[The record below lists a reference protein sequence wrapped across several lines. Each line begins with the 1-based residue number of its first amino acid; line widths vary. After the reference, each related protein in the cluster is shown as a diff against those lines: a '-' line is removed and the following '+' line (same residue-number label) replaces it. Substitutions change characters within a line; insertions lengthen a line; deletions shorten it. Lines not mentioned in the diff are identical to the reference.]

1 MKRASVSTKLLTAPT
16 VFNCDGIVG
25 LSKDPTGLHAAAI
38 SREEVMIFGFHKCKS
53 AETQMLA
60 KLTRSRHDI
69 CANGE
74 NTFIVWSPDGTR
86 VAVVTN
92 QYRVILFKV
101 KYSDKKIVGRLSLPS
116 VTQKR
121 LRVIGLIEKCIV
133 KLQCL
138 PTHSAEVVGALSVG
152 DSILIGTQNVHFITL
167 KWDGQ
172 VEKSCQIFPDQAE
185 GTGLRHFCV
194 NEKIALLGMTLI
206 DGRVSICGLNHV
218 VRAYG
223 PTDLVGRDPQIL
235 PVGEATCADFNER
248 YGLVAVGNR
257 RGDVRVLK
265 LDCLGDSLSF
275 EQHFKVIG
283 LPTETTGAVDNVK
296 WSECGS
302 SLFIGWDKQAFSVYA
317 ADGTRVL
324 CPFLDSGGP
333 KAKYLFQARV
343 QAAAWVPYGLMLA
356 MGETSEDDAVLCLWD
371 SETWAQGNLCPTAA
385 SRKTLVTPGG
395 IKIWAPEK
403 LQEKDDDWDI
413 IEIDLWEHINI
424 PDKLL
429 KAAWPFKEVSAN
441 ENLHWL
447 AVASYSGLILLYQ
460 RCKDRWSVIKLEK
473 LVKGGARVCS
483 MTWVAQRVLCAALER
498 RADGKTTYSLNF
510 FSKRGELLAEVPLVM
525 EPLGLEEQ
533 KGLLLVYFSDRVVYI
548 YTIDVQKTVTVR
560 NYSVFSPIVEV
571 EHPTRVRLWCQSDRD
586 SDTSARVVV
595 LRMGGRLSIHDL
607 QGRLLFEDDRC
618 RDFFL
623 QPVSLLPNHDTTQ
636 LWVNR
641 EGEGVQLWLPHSHP
655 FSPWEP
661 EQKKGEDQRSL
672 ISSTPRSSS
681 RFGVVRGCPI
691 QPPAPS
697 KVYNALRPPTKSS
710 HYLSFEC
717 LGVHPASSD
726 MVPLGIDANL
736 GVLLGVKRVWRSNS
750 GINPEISIRTQ
761 LRTYFDSLIP
771 EILSLE
777 GVDRTAKFVK
787 QSIDHGL
794 YEPVRAMELFLRD
807 TMKKLNPKF
816 AVARPGVLSPTPVQT
831 KLSTPTNSKSGT
843 RISSTIKLKGEMDF
857 SESEDFEPSVSY
869 SIASTPE
876 ISMQSESRSALR
888 KQEYSPKLLSVET
901 KTLANISD
909 LPQEIEFLQK
919 LPIYE
924 EVVINVVRPLEAKRW
939 PEFFN
944 LCGQAEL
951 LFLQCL
957 YQPRLKFPKPFS
969 KKVEVRRLRTAAK
982 YLYVLE
988 RLDFFGVEKHVKKL
1002 LVISERQGAKSIVI
1016 AVKNFMERL
1025 ELIKADVAAGVAPPS
1040 IYG

>member
-1 MKRASVSTKLLTAPT
+1 VSTKLLTAPT

-38 SREEVMIFGFHKCKS
+38 SREELMIFGFHKCKS
-53 AETQMLA
+53 AETQLLA
-60 KLTRSRHDI
+60 KLSRSREDI
-69 CANGE
+69 CRNGE

-92 QYRVILFKV
+92 QYRVLLFKV

-121 LRVIGLIEKCIV
+121 LRVIGLVQKCVV

-138 PTHSAEVVGALSVG
+138 PRHSAEVVGALSVEN
-152 DSILIGTQNVHFITL
+152 SILIGTQNVHFITL
-167 KWDGQ
+167 GWDGQ

-218 VRAYG
+218 VRTYQ

-283 LPTETTGAVDNVK
+283 LPTETTGAVDNVL

-302 SLFIGWDKQAFSVYA
+302 SLFVGWDKQAFSVYA

-324 CPFLDSGGP
+324 CPFLDAGGP

-343 QAAAWVPYGLMLA
+343 QAAAWVPHGLMLG
-356 MGETSEDDAVLCLWD
+356 MSETSEDDALLCLWD

-395 IKIWAPEK
+395 IKIWAPERL
-403 LQEKDDDWDI
+403 LQKEDEEDYL
-413 IEIDLWEHINI
+413 EIDPWEHIDI

-460 RCKDRWSVIKLEK
+460 RIKNRWSVIKLEK
-473 LVKGGARVCS
+473 LYRGGARICS
-483 MTWVAQRVLCAALER
+483 MSWVAQRVLCAALER

-510 FSKRGELLAEVPLVM
+510 FSRRGELLSEVPLVM

-548 YTIDVQKTVTVR
+548 YTVDVQKTVTVR

-571 EHPTRVRLWCQSDRD
+571 EHPTRVRLWCQSDLD

-618 RDFFL
+618 QDFFL

-661 EQKKGEDQRSL
+661 EQKKGEYRRSRT
-672 ISSTPRSSS
+672 STPRQTSS
-681 RFGVVRGCPI
+681 RFGVVLGCPI
-691 QPPAPS
+691 QPPICS
-697 KVYNALRPPTKSS
+697 KASNVLRPPTKSS

-717 LGVHPASSD
+717 LSVHPASSD

-736 GVLLGVKRVWRSNS
+736 GVLLGVKRVWRSSS
-750 GINPEISIRTQ
+750 GRNPEICIRTQ
-761 LRTYFDSLIP
+761 LRTYFDSLLP

-807 TMKKLNPKF
+807 TMTKLNPKF
-816 AVARPGVLSPTPVQT
+816 AVARPGAISPVPEQI
-831 KLSTPTNSKSGT
+831 KSSTPSHAKGGP
-843 RISSTIKLKGEMDF
+843 RIRSSIKMNEDNDR
-857 SESEDFEPSVSY
+857 SESEDLEPSVSY
-869 SIASTPE
+869 SIVSTTE
-876 ISMQSESRSALR
+876 ISTRSASLSPHR
-888 KQEYSPKLLSVET
+888 EEYSPKSLTVET
-901 KTLANISD
+901 KTLANIND
-909 LPQEIEFLQK
+909 IPPEIEFLQK

-944 LCGQAEL
+944 LCGQADI
-951 LFLQCL
+951 LFYQCL
-957 YQPRLKFPKPFS
+957 YQPRLKFPQPFTR
-969 KKVEVRRLRTAAK
+969 KVEIRRLRTAAK

-988 RLDFFGVEKHVKKL
+988 RLDFFGVDKHVKRL
-1002 LVISERQGAKSIVI
+1002 LVMSESQGIESIVN